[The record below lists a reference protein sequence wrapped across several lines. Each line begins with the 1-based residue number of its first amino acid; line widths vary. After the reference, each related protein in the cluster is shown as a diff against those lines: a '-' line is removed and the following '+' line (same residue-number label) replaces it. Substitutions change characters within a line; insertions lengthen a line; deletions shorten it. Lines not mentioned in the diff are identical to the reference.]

1 MTVKELLELLEQIE
15 DKSLPIRVL
24 EDNPNNPDFNMT
36 NYWLGD
42 IEVVDTGSSGYE
54 NSGEVILTGA
64 E

>member
-1 MTVKELLELLEQIE
+1 MTVKELIELLEQVE

-54 NSGEVILTGA
+54 NCGEIILIGG

>member
-1 MTVKELLELLEQIE
+1 MTIKELIELLEQVE

-24 EDNPNNPDFNMT
+24 EDNPDNPDFNMT

-42 IEVVDTGSSGYE
+42 IEVVDTGTSGYE
-54 NSGEVILTGA
+54 NSGEVILTGS

>member
-1 MTVKELLELLEQIE
+1 MTVIELIELLEQVE

-54 NSGEVILTGA
+54 NSGEVILTGG

>member
-1 MTVKELLELLEQIE
+1 MTIKELIELLEQVE

-54 NSGEVILTGA
+54 NSGEVILTGR

>member
-1 MTVKELLELLEQIE
+1 MTVEELIELLEQVE

-54 NSGEVILTGA
+54 NSGEVILTGG